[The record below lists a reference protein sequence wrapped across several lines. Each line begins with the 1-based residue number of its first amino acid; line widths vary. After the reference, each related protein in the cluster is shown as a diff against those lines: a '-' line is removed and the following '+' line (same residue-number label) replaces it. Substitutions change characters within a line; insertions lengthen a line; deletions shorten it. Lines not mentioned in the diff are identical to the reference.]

1 MSSNFV
7 KKTYCFEMEPDC
19 KVFKFPIDGLE
30 LSPNNIVFSEITNIK
45 GLMVNK
51 LLSSDGSLISDYVIQ
66 GKNFDNKNYEIH
78 IGQDDRLTFFADNQS
93 NFIIGYFID
102 CRENSS
108 TLGNKVVLH
117 FHPALIRKLIIPR
130 GVAHS
135 FDNLENIIIRN
146 EPIWYS
152 DFYNQNWDIK
162 NDLVL
167 FLRDEKNIPKVKTNK
182 YILSEEGHVSFSKM
196 QQEILRNVME
206 HSFKYKNNN
215 ELYYNE
221 FDYDKNKYYDIRE
234 IINKDTGIL
243 NLKFSKNNYV
253 LIGENSYKVVP
264 TTASCL
270 SDVLEIYFNEM
281 SDIFVF
287 HKIQNTI
294 LSILNRESE
303 ILLLEFCDFR
313 ISENL
318 REIGSFTF
326 KNDPRLNIKI
336 PAGVGYKI
344 KGYGKFLM
352 RYEIEIL
359 TDDYSSRN
367 DLPEFGKDI
376 LFVSDNEVSK
386 IPVFE
391 STGIVS
397 PGEDTRSKYLSLL

>member
-51 LLSSDGSLISDYVIQ
+51 LVSSDGSLISDYVIQ
-66 GKNFDNKNYEIH
+66 GKNFDNNNYEIH

-102 CRENSS
+102 CRENSN

-135 FDNLENIIIRN
+135 FDNLEKIIIRN

-152 DFYNQNWDIK
+152 DFYNQDWDIK
-162 NDLVL
+162 NDLVS

-206 HSFKYKNNN
+206 YSFKYKNNN
-215 ELYYNE
+215 EHYYNE
-221 FDYDKNKYYDIRE
+221 FDYDKNKYYDISE
-234 IINKDTGIL
+234 IIHKETGIL

-270 SDVLEIYFNEM
+270 SDVLEIDFNEM

-318 REIGSFTF
+318 REIRSFNF

-359 TDDYSSRN
+359 SDDYSSRN

-376 LFVSDNEVSK
+376 LFVSDNEVK
-386 IPVFE
+386 QIPTFISPRV
-391 STGIVS
+391 TC
-397 PGEDTRSKYLSLL
+397 PGEATRSKYLSIL